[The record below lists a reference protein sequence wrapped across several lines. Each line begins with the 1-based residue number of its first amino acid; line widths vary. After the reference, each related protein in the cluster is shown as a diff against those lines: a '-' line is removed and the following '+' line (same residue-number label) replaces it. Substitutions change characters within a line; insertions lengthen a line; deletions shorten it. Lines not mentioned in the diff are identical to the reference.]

1 MPEDSPQCGRGS
13 RPRHSRISSDS
24 ELYKSGLFIFVYK
37 CIGAIGPINIPYL
50 AIMMFSP
57 EQVNAHLET
66 IPMQEF
72 IYMMSSRWRDANR
85 VLNTRD
91 KLTDVEE
98 KAWIEMFRREIV
110 GVFD

>member
-1 MPEDSPQCGRGS
+1 
-13 RPRHSRISSDS
+13 
-24 ELYKSGLFIFVYK
+24 
-37 CIGAIGPINIPYL
+37 
-50 AIMMFSP
+50 MFSP
-57 EQVNAHLET
+57 EQVNVHLEM

-72 IYMMSSRWRDANR
+72 IYMMSSQWRDANQ

-110 GVFD
+110 GIFD

>member
-1 MPEDSPQCGRGS
+1 MES
-13 RPRHSRISSDS
+13 
-24 ELYKSGLFIFVYK
+24 KSNDV
-37 CIGAIGPINIPYL
+37 A
-50 AIMMFSP
+50 
-57 EQVNAHLET
+57 

-85 VLNTRD
+85 VLNTCD

-110 GVFD
+110 GIFD